1 VPQIVYCG
9 PYDLV
14 DVPAFRLAGVAPGVP
29 IEVSDEA
36 AASLLA
42 QPDNWQPADA
52 KAPAKATAVKEG

>member
-1 VPQIVYCG
+1 MPQIVYCG
-9 PYDLV
+9 PYDQV

-42 QPDNWQPADA
+42 QPDNWQAADVKASA
-52 KAPAKATAVKEG
+52 KALTGKEG